1 MFKSFMFVYFMT
13 ITDVRDVLLL
23 NSDPDA
29 SEFFDHFYFLLLGQL
44 VNIFVS
50 SVYLNFPLIYTCPFI
65 QYTFLFPQNTQ
76 TFFGNDGNISID
88 DMLLWQ

>member
-1 MFKSFMFVYFMT
+1 MFVYFMT

-44 VNIFVS
+44 VNVF
-50 SVYLNFPLIYTCPFI
+50 VYLLSTLI
-65 QYTFLFPQNTQ
+65 FL
-76 TFFGNDGNISID
+76 
-88 DMLLWQ
+88 